1 MQAEFIKSVFD
12 VKYLPL
18 DNKPEILLLGR
29 SNVGKSSF
37 INAFTNRKSLA
48 KTSQTP
54 GKTISLNYYLID
66 NSYYLVDAPG
76 YGYARRSFSMQ
87 EEFLKVMDAYLNLK
101 SRITL
106 IFLFIDSLVGPTKDD
121 LIMLDYLIIHKL
133 PFQILL
139 TKADKVKASEKVK
152 KMRLI
157 EEKLPN
163 LPLISIS
170 AKTKLN
176 IIKIKNLICDK
187 IVL

>member
-1 MQAEFIKSVFD
+1 MQAKFIKSVFD
-12 VKYLPL
+12 VKFLPD

-37 INAFTNRKSLA
+37 INAYTNRKNLA
-48 KTSQTP
+48 KISQTP

-66 NSYYLVDAPG
+66 DSYYLVDAPG
-76 YGYARRSFSMQ
+76 YGYAKRSFSMQ

-101 SRITL
+101 SRISL

-121 LIMLDYLIIHKL
+121 LTMLDYLLINKL
-133 PFQILL
+133 PFQIIL

-152 KMRLI
+152 KMRQI
-157 EEKLPN
+157 EEKIPN

-170 AKTKLN
+170 SKTKLN
-176 IIKIKNLICDK
+176 IIKIKELIHDK
-187 IVL
+187 MT